1 MVRLCREFEPT
12 LCCRV
17 CLHAV
22 APILQITLD
31 TPLTFKPMTRANI
44 RALILEEVAEYN
56 GGASLVT
63 PTPTSFFSFGW

>member
-1 MVRLCREFEPT
+1 
-12 LCCRV
+12 
-17 CLHAV
+17 LHAV